1 MKRKIYNVKNGVIE
15 VYDFETLQYRMNL
28 FRLEELKRIPQREQ
42 ILRREPTRSWFTP
55 RKGVVYECDNYILR
69 EFDLSKLDE
78 VDQSTMIRRSYING
92 IFRSDPVEERSDLI
106 TLSPRKGLT
115 DFRVQLTED
124 AYMGYL
130 LDNEQ
135 FDHPMLRDHRLDKQK
150 ELFQISDAPVDTI
163 SIPELE
169 KMYQHG
175 IVEGDYY
182 KTMDSLERTSKV
194 YQKIR

>member
-1 MKRKIYNVKNGVIE
+1 MKRKIYNVKNGIIE

-69 EFDLSKLDE
+69 EFDLSKMDE
-78 VDQSTMIRRSYING
+78 ADQSTMIRRSYING
-92 IFRSDPVEERSDLI
+92 VFRSDPVEERSDLI
-106 TLSPRKGLT
+106 TLSPREGLT

-135 FDHPMLRDHRLDKQK
+135 FDHPMLRSHRLDKQK
-150 ELFQISDAPVDTI
+150 ELFQISDVPIDEI
-163 SIPELE
+163 SISELE
-169 KMYQHG
+169 KMFQHG

-182 KTMDSLERTSKV
+182 ETIVSLERTSRV